1 MSNLVP
7 TKRNGSTSRPTGLS
21 TFAGFPS
28 WIDELFNNNFGTE
41 FMSNFNTGI
50 TLPSVN
56 IKDNADNF
64 EVHMAVPGFDKKDFD
79 INVDNHILTI
89 SAENKLEN
97 EVEEDNYTRR
107 EFGYSNFRRSFTL
120 PETVNTEKISAVYK
134 EGILNVV
141 IPKLEE
147 AKKKPMRSIK
157 VS

>member
-7 TKRNGSTSRPTGLS
+7 TKRNNGTTRPSNLA

-28 WIDELFNNNFGTE
+28 WIDELFNKNFGTE

-79 INVDNHILTI
+79 INVDNHILSI
-89 SAENKLEN
+89 SAENKVEN
-97 EVEEDNYTRR
+97 EHEEANFTRR

-120 PETVNTEKISAVYK
+120 PETVDTDKISATYK
-134 EGILNVV
+134 DGILNVM

-147 AKKKPMRSIK
+147 AKKKPMRSIE